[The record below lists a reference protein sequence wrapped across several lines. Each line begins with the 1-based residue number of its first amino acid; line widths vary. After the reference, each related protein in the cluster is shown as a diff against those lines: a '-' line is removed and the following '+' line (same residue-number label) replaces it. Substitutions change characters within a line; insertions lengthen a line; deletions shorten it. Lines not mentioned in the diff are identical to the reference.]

1 MQALVPNNCQHSR
14 GYLSL
19 ITTVL
24 LIFMIMVASSDIFAA
39 DATETTITVYWTAP
53 GDDGSSGTASEYD
66 IRYSTSNINSGNWSS
81 ATQVTG
87 ESSPQ
92 IAGTSESFTITG
104 LSPSTT
110 YYIGI
115 VTSDEVPNL
124 SGLSN
129 IISVTTLDAD
139 TPPARIAGLSIDS
152 KTSTSVTLDWTSPG
166 ADDDVGTASLYDIRY
181 STSLITTANWD
192 AATQVTGE
200 PSPQVAG
207 SNQSFAVTGLSQN
220 TQYYFAIKAADNTPN
235 WSPLSNIVTTT
246 TDPESTAP
254 SSVANLNVQSVTG
267 STAVLTWTAPGDDA
281 NSGTASQYDIR
292 YSLSPITVAS
302 WDAATQVAGEPSPQ
316 AASTSESFTVTGL
329 NSDMQY
335 YFAIKTADEVPN
347 WSGLS
352 NVPTG
357 TTPDIT
363 PPASIINLSWNFEN
377 GNNQYQSNT
386 PSLYQS
392 NFYAVYLRSDTG
404 LQVNLFRQTA

>member
-1 MQALVPNNCQHSR
+1 MQTLLPKSKYNSR
-14 GYLSL
+14 GYLSFL
-19 ITTVL
+19 TTLVLVFVISIT
-24 LIFMIMVASSDIFAA
+24 SSNLFAA

-53 GDDGSSGTASEYD
+53 GDDGSVGTASEYD
-66 IRYSTSNINSGNWSS
+66 IRYSTSNINSGNWSG
-81 ATQVTG
+81 ATRATG
-87 ESSPQ
+87 EPSPQ
-92 IAGTSESFTITG
+92 IAGSSESFTITG

-115 VTSDEVPNL
+115 KTSDEVFNE

-129 IISVTTLDAD
+129 VISVTTLTED

-152 KTSTSVTLDWTSPG
+152 KTLNSVTLNWTAPG
-166 ADDDVGTASLYDIRY
+166 ADDDVGTASVYDIRY
-181 STSLITTANWD
+181 STSLITDANWD
-192 AATQVTGE
+192 GATQVTGE

-207 SNQSFAVTGLSQN
+207 SDESFAVTGLSSS
-220 TQYYFAIKAADNTPN
+220 TQYYFAIKAADDTPN
-235 WSPLSNIVTTT
+235 WSPLSNIVSTT
-246 TDPESTAP
+246 TDAESIAP

-267 STAVLTWTAPGDDA
+267 TTVVLTWTAPGDDA

-316 AASTSESFTVTGL
+316 VAGTGETFTVTGL
-329 NSDMQY
+329 NSDTQY

-352 NVPTG
+352 NVTTG

-363 PPASIINLSWNFEN
+363 PPASIINLSFNFEN
-377 GNNQYQSNT
+377 SNILPLNQGNIH
-386 PSLYQS
+386 
-392 NFYAVYLRSDTG
+392 AVYLRPDTG